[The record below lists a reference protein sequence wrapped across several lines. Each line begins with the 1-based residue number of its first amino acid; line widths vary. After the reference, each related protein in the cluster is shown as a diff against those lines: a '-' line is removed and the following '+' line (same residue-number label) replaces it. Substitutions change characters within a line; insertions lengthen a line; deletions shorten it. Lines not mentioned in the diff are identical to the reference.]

1 MAIMAK
7 PMATLVEMMVGY
19 YGRDDGNLG
28 VDVGRLNCGD
38 DGDIGAGDCGD
49 DGYAGG
55 DNS

>member
-1 MAIMAK
+1 MAK